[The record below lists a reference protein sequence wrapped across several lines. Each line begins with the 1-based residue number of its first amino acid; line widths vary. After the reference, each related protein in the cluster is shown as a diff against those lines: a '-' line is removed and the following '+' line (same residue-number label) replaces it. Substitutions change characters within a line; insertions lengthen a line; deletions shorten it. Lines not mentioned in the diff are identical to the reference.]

1 MTGEE
6 TLASLADQVL
16 AGEIDPDP
24 ASGGQEM
31 LENRVNSVVW
41 NVEA

>member
-1 MTGEE
+1 
-6 TLASLADQVL
+6 LADKVL
-16 AGEIDPDP
+16 AGDIDPDP
-24 ASGGQEM
+24 TSGRQEM